1 MYQKILKYLE
11 NLSLMYQRILIV
23 LMFRKNQFLLMSLR
37 SLKFPEDL
45 PLDLLSYRPNMSGC
59 HPFPGFPEADF

>member
-11 NLSLMYQRILIV
+11 NLSLMYPKILIV
-23 LMFRKNQFLLMSLR
+23 LKIRMNRFHLMSQMT
-37 SLKFPEDL
+37 LKFPEDL

>member
-1 MYQKILKYLE
+1 MYQKTLKYPV
-11 NLSLMYQRILIV
+11 NLSLMYPKILIV
-23 LMFRKNQFLLMSLR
+23 LKIQMNLFHLMSQMT
-37 SLKFPEDL
+37 LKFPEDL